1 MAAASL
7 RSIPDE
13 SRGVDRLIWQNG
25 RVAIGAFR
33 CPVSHPLFADS
44 GPIRNHCFVFPRT
57 SAVILP
63 SGHRPFVGDRNIVPL
78 YNANQD
84 YRRRVLDPEG
94 DRCDYFSVTL
104 ALLEEV
110 LQARDPATA
119 AHGRGFGAS
128 HVRATADLYLN
139 QRTLFARA
147 AAAGSPSAL
156 EVEEGVLTLLDDVVM
171 RIPGA
176 HGPRRVR
183 PAHRDLA
190 DAAQAFLAREFARP
204 LSLGDIADAVG
215 ASAFHLCRVFRAVT
229 GVTLHQH
236 REQLRL
242 SAALERVED
251 GDDLT
256 VVALDLGYSSHSH
269 FSAAFRRA
277 YGRTPSSFR
286 RGATGAAP
294 A

>member
-1 MAAASL
+1 
-7 RSIPDE
+7 
-13 SRGVDRLIWQNG
+13 
-25 RVAIGAFR
+25 
-33 CPVSHPLFADS
+33 
-44 GPIRNHCFVFPRT
+44 
-57 SAVILP
+57 
-63 SGHRPFVGDRNIVPL
+63 
-78 YNANQD
+78 
-84 YRRRVLDPEG
+84 
-94 DRCDYFSVTL
+94 
-104 ALLEEV
+104 
-110 LQARDPATA
+110 
-119 AHGRGFGAS
+119 
-128 HVRATADLYLN
+128 
-139 QRTLFARA
+139 
-147 AAAGSPSAL
+147 
-156 EVEEGVLTLLDDVVM
+156 
-171 RIPGA
+171 
-176 HGPRRVR
+176 VR